1 MRDLKDFWKGTAGH
15 SVFAA
20 DLKSFEKFPPLKRSI
35 NVARNLPE
43 KLRKSWNICQGK
55 EET

>member
-1 MRDLKDFWKGTAGH
+1 MRELKDFWKGTAGH

-20 DLKSFEKFPPLKRSI
+20 DLSSFEKFPPLKRSI

-43 KLRKSWNICQGK
+43 KTEKKLEYLSRSTLR
-55 EET
+55 